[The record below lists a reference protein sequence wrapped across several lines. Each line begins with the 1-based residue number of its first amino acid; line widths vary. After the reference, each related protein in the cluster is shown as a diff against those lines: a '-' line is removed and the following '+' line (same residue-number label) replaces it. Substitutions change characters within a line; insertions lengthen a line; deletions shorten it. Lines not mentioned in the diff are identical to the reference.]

1 MPLRSAFY
9 NAKVQPV
16 FEVTPR
22 EVEDRRKAGEKLC
35 LIDVREDSEWRI
47 CRIEGASL
55 VPMNTVP
62 ARVLELEAQADATPL
77 IVYCHHGVRSL
88 HVVHWLR
95 RNGVENCQSMMGGI
109 ERWSVEIDTSVPRY

>member
-1 MPLRSAFY
+1 MADTELA
-9 NAKVQPV
+9 

-22 EVEDRRKAGEKLC
+22 EVEDRRKAGENLC
-35 LIDVREDSEWRI
+35 LIDVREDAEWRI

-62 ARVLELEAQADATPL
+62 ARLRELDTQADITPL

-88 HVVHWLR
+88 NVVQWLR
-95 RNGVENCQSMMGGI
+95 RNGVGNCQSMTGGI
-109 ERWSVEIDTSVPRY
+109 DRWSAEIDTGVPRY